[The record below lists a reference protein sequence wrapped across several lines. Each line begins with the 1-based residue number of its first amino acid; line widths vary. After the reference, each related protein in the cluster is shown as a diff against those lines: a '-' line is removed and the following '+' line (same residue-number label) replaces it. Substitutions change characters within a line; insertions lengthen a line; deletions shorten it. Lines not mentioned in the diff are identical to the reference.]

1 MILFK
6 FLLLGVMVV
15 PVVVLG
21 GYLLSNLLDLVL
33 DKRETDKK

>member
-1 MILFK
+1 MIFFK
-6 FLLLGVMVV
+6 FLLLGIMVV
-15 PVVVLG
+15 PVAVLG